1 MPQEQL
7 CPSCK
12 KPNYDDD
19 ALLCI
24 YCGESLHRE
33 SSILG
38 SMKYSHH
45 KIIFIAA
52 VVLIVLAFAVLMLM

>member
-1 MPQEQL
+1 MSEYI
-7 CPSCK
+7 CPKCK

-33 SSILG
+33 SGILG
-38 SMKYSHH
+38 SIKYAHH
-45 KIIFIAA
+45 KIIFIIA
-52 VVLIVLAFAVLMLM
+52 VALIVLAFAVLMLR

>member
-1 MPQEQL
+1 MSEYI
-7 CPSCK
+7 CPKCK
-12 KPNYDDD
+12 KPIYDDD
-19 ALLCI
+19 VLLCL

-33 SSILG
+33 SGILG